1 MAIGDENVQ
10 SHCRRRRGL
19 IQEVTTKGPVRRTER
34 QVMTLVN
41 INTMETQAN
50 DKRQKADAEM
60 KLSVEISKRGNERQG
75 ASPRLADGG
84 SSPQGWHL
92 RGHSY
97 RF

>member
-1 MAIGDENVQ
+1 
-10 SHCRRRRGL
+10 
-19 IQEVTTKGPVRRTER
+19 
-34 QVMTLVN
+34 
-41 INTMETQAN
+41 
-50 DKRQKADAEM
+50 M

-92 RGHSY
+92 CGHGY

>member
-10 SHCRRRRGL
+10 SHCRQRSGS
-19 IQEVTTKGPVRRTER
+19 IQEVTTKRPVRRTER
-34 QVMTLVN
+34 RVMTLVN

-75 ASPRLADGG
+75 TSLQLAGGG

-92 RGHSY
+92 CGHGY